1 MGMAMPLFSE
11 LKLLGHPCFK
21 PFLVKTLLLS
31 VRPQS
36 VSNVDANQLSQTM
49 IDHIENGPYGDA
61 DDEDNHYP

>member
-11 LKLLGHPCFK
+11 LKLLGHPFFK
-21 PFLVKTLLLS
+21 PFLEKTLLLS

-49 IDHIENGPYGDA
+49 IDRIENDPYGDA
-61 DDEDNHYP
+61 DDGDSHYP